1 MKKQPI
7 YLALVLIGLLTAN
20 CSGDDT
26 QTQVTTYDAD
36 NELYIYVENQSSI
49 SGTYLMNYNGNTI
62 QNGFPVPIG
71 GTVYKIINADLLTL
85 VDFMTTEESLISFS
99 LNNSIIHDFHLD
111 AQSCYELTFTRDSN
125 NEAKIGELIKVDCY

>member
-26 QTQVTTYDAD
+26 QTQLTTYDAD

-62 QNGFPVPIG
+62 QNGLPVPIG
-71 GTVYKIINADLLTL
+71 GTVYRRTHKSRLL
-85 VDFMTTEESLISFS
+85 LIST
-99 LNNSIIHDFHLD
+99 L
-111 AQSCYELTFTRDSN
+111 
-125 NEAKIGELIKVDCY
+125 